1 MGSNVRRFWL
11 GVESEVFST
20 QGIMILIGVVERFM
34 SITDGFVANSTFIEE
49 REHKMVLSLL
59 DSRTIGFDKSP

>member
-34 SITDGFVANSTFIEE
+34 SITDGLVANSTLIEE
-49 REHKMVLSLL
+49 REHRMVLSLL